1 MKEFKLMRRTRPDG
15 NCFFRGFTFAY
26 FEFLLAS
33 EEELDKFIELV
44 DKCKDMLVKSGFL
57 FFTIEDFHDTVS
69 FGRKRI
75 TAPPNSFPPC
85 DIPSNH
91 ALAPPLLNSSSTF

>member
-1 MKEFKLMRRTRPDG
+1 MRRTRPDG

-26 FEFLLAS
+26 FEFLLTNEA
-33 EEELDKFIELV
+33 ELDKFIDLI

-69 FGRKRI
+69 NELNQPR
-75 TAPPNSFPPC
+75 TPCAHHHLLSSAHPNS
-85 DIPSNH
+85 S
-91 ALAPPLLNSSSTF
+91 LTF